1 MKRVITYGTYDLLH
15 EGHINLLRRAK
26 ALGDYLIVGVTND
39 SFDRERG
46 KLNVR
51 NNVLERVEAVK
62 STGFVDK
69 VIIEDYVGQK
79 IDDVLKYDVDIF
91 AIGSDW
97 EGKFDYLKEFCEVV
111 YLPRTEGVS
120 STMLRAESEVM
131 VNIGVVGCG
140 RIAERF
146 IPEAAKVDAARIN
159 AIYDISREAAEAV
172 ASDPSII
179 CDSFEELVEKVDAV
193 YIATPHLAHYQQ
205 AKYALQ
211 HGRHVLCETPMVL
224 RKEEAEELFALAK
237 ERNLVLLEANK
248 TAYCP
253 AFNHLITLIKSGL
266 IGDVVGIDASES
278 KLWGDDK
285 LKRELD
291 PEQAGGSLYEMGSY
305 PLLPIF
311 KLLGVNHQNINLYSR
326 RNSNGVDVYTRG
338 IIRYKSALASFQL
351 GLGVKTEG
359 NLVISGTK
367 GYAYV
372 PSPWWKTDY
381 FELRYEDQN
390 QNKKYF
396 YKWDE
401 PGLRYEI
408 QEFVSCIINHRSTS
422 ARLTPKE
429 SIAMAD
435 IMQQFSESKNLFEI

>member
-179 CDSFEELVEKVDAV
+179 CNSYEELVERVDAV

-311 KLLGVNHQNINLYSR
+311 KLLGINHQNINLYSR

-338 IIRYKSALASFQL
+338 IIRYQNALASFQL

-422 ARLTPKE
+422 ARLTPAE

-435 IMQQFSESKNLFEI
+435 IMQQFGECKNLFEI